1 MAPLFPPWADT
12 LFRLGLIGLALAIPG
27 VFIVP
32 ILYVRTPYN
41 LNRFFP
47 IDQPVQFDHRH
58 HVQDDQI
65 ACLYCHSGAESTPVA
80 GVPPTELCMGCHSQ
94 VWNKSALLEPV
105 RRSYFSG
112 MPIRWN
118 RVHALPDF
126 VYFNHAIHVSRA
138 KVACTTCH
146 GDVAAMALPHK
157 ERLFAMGWCLDCH
170 RRGAARPEQRRDLL
184 VADEQRPPAI
194 PAAALA
200 ASPTGITT
208 CTACHR

>member
-1 MAPLFPPWADT
+1 
-12 LFRLGLIGLALAIPG
+12 
-27 VFIVP
+27 
-32 ILYVRTPYN
+32 
-41 LNRFFP
+41 
-47 IDQPVQFDHRH
+47 
-58 HVQDDQI
+58 
-65 ACLYCHSGAESTPVA
+65 
-80 GVPPTELCMGCHSQ
+80 MGCHSQ